1 VGDYGTII
9 NETGEFDWEG
19 NIYSPHF
26 QEQLQS
32 SKYKFDINLA
42 DPALRPI
49 EQEAGDDHLIA
60 KSWSVTTKEVKAS
73 TEV

>member
-26 QEQLQS
+26 QEQLKS
-32 SKYKFDINLA
+32 SKYKFNIDLA
-42 DPALRPI
+42 DPALRPH
-49 EQEAGDDHLIA
+49 EQEAKDDYFVV
-60 KSWSVTTKEVKAS
+60 KSWGVTTKEANAS
-73 TEV
+73 AEA